1 MPRQCAQ
8 SAAYLIRNP
17 KSKYTN
23 IIPSAE
29 AHLSLRGEKSIPSR
43 REMCPIAEGNVSHRG
58 GKGIRRANK
67 KKVIPCK
74 NERLETVTF

>member
-23 IIPSAE
+23 ITPSAE
-29 AHLSLRGEKSIPSR
+29 AHISLRGEKSTPSR
-43 REMCPIAEGNVSHRG
+43 RERCPIAEGKESAELIKR
-58 GKGIRRANK
+58 KLFPAK
-67 KKVIPCK
+67 TKV
-74 NERLETVTF
+74 